1 MSDSEVVIQAGRA
14 EGQYWRDLW
23 RYRGLFYFLA
33 WRDILVRYKQTTVG
47 ILWAFMRPFLAMLVF
62 SLVFGRFANLPDGGV
77 PYPILVFAALLPW
90 QFFSTA
96 ISESGNSLVT
106 NANMIS
112 KVYFPRIV
120 VPTASIIAALVDF
133 LISFVFLFVLFLWY
147 RFAPSWQ
154 ILCVPLLVICTCLT
168 ALGCGIWLA
177 GLTVRYRDLRFVVPF
192 LVQFGLYVSP
202 VGYSVE
208 VVPENWRLAYSL
220 NPMVGIIE
228 GFRWAITGNPVAFP
242 LLSLGFSIVI
252 SSSLLLTGIAYFR
265 STEKTFADII

>member
-1 MSDSEVVIQAGRA
+1 MTDSEVVIQAGRA

-62 SLVFGRFANLPDGGV
+62 SLVFGRFAKLPDGGV

-147 RFAPSWQ
+147 GFAPSWQ
-154 ILCVPLLVICTCLT
+154 ILCVPLLVICTCVT

-252 SSSLLLTGIAYFR
+252 SSFLLLTGIAYFR